1 MSRNYYCFIAG
12 LPEIFFEQSKSI
24 FKPLELKNALE
35 ETLHPADFEI
45 IQNLYLEYDNQN
57 IINLLV
63 KNNQDN
69 YNELAVYSKQ
79 ELQDIIKEP
88 ETDFNIKQYLL
99 DFINEY
105 IDSEDKRSVAYWE
118 KILLEKYY
126 KYLRNV
132 PNKFLKNWF
141 EFDFIVQSITTAITA
156 RRYNLEVK
164 DNLVIINDLTETIA
178 KSNSKDFGIAL
189 EYPFV
194 EEIIK
199 IYEEEDLLRREQLLD
214 RFRWQWL
221 DEHTIFEYF
230 SLEKVISILLKLRIV
245 ERWIIAD
252 NKIGKELFVKILDEI
267 KSGYNI
273 E

>member
-1 MSRNYYCFIAG
+1 
-12 LPEIFFEQSKSI
+12 
-24 FKPLELKNALE
+24 
-35 ETLHPADFEI
+35 
-45 IQNLYLEYDNQN
+45 
-57 IINLLV
+57 
-63 KNNQDN
+63 
-69 YNELAVYSKQ
+69 
-79 ELQDIIKEP
+79 
-88 ETDFNIKQYLL
+88 
-99 DFINEY
+99 
-105 IDSEDKRSVAYWE
+105 
-118 KILLEKYY
+118 
-126 KYLRNV
+126 
-132 PNKFLKNWF
+132 LKNWF
-141 EFDFIVQSITTAITA
+141 EFNFIVQSITTAITA

>member
-24 FKPLELKNALE
+24 FKPLELKDALK

-45 IQNLYLEYDNQN
+45 IQYLYLEYDNKN

-63 KNNQDN
+63 KSDQHNFNK
-69 YNELAVYSKQ
+69 LAVYSKK
-79 ELQDIIKEP
+79 ERQDAIKEP
-88 ETDFNIKQYLL
+88 EGDYNIKQYLL

-118 KILLEKYY
+118 KNLLDKYY
-126 KYLRNV
+126 KYIINV
-132 PNKFLKNWF
+132 PNAFLKKWF
-141 EFDFIVQSITTAITA
+141 EFDFMVQTITTAITA
-156 RRYNLEVK
+156 RRFNLDTE
-164 DNLVIINDLTETIA
+164 DNLVIINDLVEQIA
-178 KSNSKDFGIAL
+178 KSNSKDFGITI

-199 IYEEEDLLRREQLLD
+199 IYEEEDLLRRERLLD
-214 RFRWQWL
+214 KFRWEWL
-221 DEHTIFEYF
+221 DENTVFEYF

-252 NKIGKELFVKILDEI
+252 NEKGKELFVKILDEI
-267 KSGYNI
+267 K
-273 E
+273 